1 VVQDPCREDVQQKG
15 QISRERLSDVVY
27 GIAGIGSE
35 GDDNAESYRCKSHRL
50 RALINVEKGETLW
63 TPTMVAL
70 VSVFAHADDKCEN
83 MTTLH
88 TSCEVRNDPR
98 ANTRKGGG
106 GGRTGWPI
114 TATKP

>member
-1 VVQDPCREDVQQKG
+1 VVQDPCREYVQQKG
-15 QISRERLSDVVY
+15 QISRKRLSDVIY

-35 GDDNAESYRCKSHRL
+35 GDDNSESYRCTTHRL
-50 RALINVEKGETLW
+50 RALIDVEKGKGFRFV

-88 TSCEVRNDPR
+88 TSCKVRDDH
-98 ANTRKGGG
+98 AQHTKGGNTP
-106 GGRTGWPI
+106 GGR
-114 TATKP
+114 